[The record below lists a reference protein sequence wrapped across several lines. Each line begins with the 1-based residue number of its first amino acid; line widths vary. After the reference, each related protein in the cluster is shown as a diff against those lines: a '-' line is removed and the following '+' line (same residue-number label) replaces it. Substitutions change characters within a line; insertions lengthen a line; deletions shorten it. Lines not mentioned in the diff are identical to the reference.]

1 MNNEGNSFNENP
13 QMNNYQQV
21 QYQQPTPV
29 TNEQYTKPP
38 KRSNALVAILLLL
51 VIGLAGFIAYD
62 KYFKE
67 QEPVKQDNNQTDKVK
82 VEEYIATI
90 DNNTMTGANSVIRL
104 PRIVGNTKT
113 INQLNKKIQSSLIDS
128 YIFEVDELI
137 NFLDEKTSDDFTT
150 KEVLVDE
157 IDNIISCFRN
167 VSVTYETYEKNGIL
181 VISLVENRCTGAS
194 GPFDNTDK
202 FYFYDIANDK
212 ELDYIEAAEKFGAK
226 IDNLIEDENGNELT
240 PCKTYKDL
248 KQNDGRYGI
257 IIDIYDNNK
266 MTVTCG
272 RNESWTY

>member
-1 MNNEGNSFNENP
+1 M
-13 QMNNYQQV
+13 
-21 QYQQPTPV
+21 
-29 TNEQYTKPP
+29 
-38 KRSNALVAILLLL
+38 VAILLLL

-90 DNNTMTGANSVIRL
+90 DNNTMTGDNSVIRL

-113 INQLNKKIQSSLIDS
+113 INQLNKKIQSSLINS

-137 NFLDEKTSDDFTT
+137 NYIDEKTSDDFTT

-157 IDNIISCFRN
+157 LDNIISCFRD